1 MPHPPTET
9 KSSRANGLDP
19 AAFAHALLEAGS
31 FKAIVGAVEGL
42 ARYNRHAVRIA
53 LFWSMKSGTAVP
65 RRLHCAPRGASAWA
79 DPALAL
85 QSLAANAP
93 LQSDANSDGKLLR
106 SWPLEVRGSGTA
118 IIQIEVSTDDL
129 NAIDSDPALGEAQ
142 ALIARRVTRVLE
154 ARQMKASLRRYE
166 KAERLQ
172 RALFTI
178 ADIASSEQDQRE
190 VLHKMHRIVGEL
202 IYAQN
207 FFIVLYDP
215 ERKLLRFAYFADT
228 QDTDVPD
235 PNEDLHEDRF
245 PNSLTVA
252 LLHLGKPLMG
262 SSEEISARLGLPTN
276 DDAGPESEAWLG
288 VPMLSDGEVRG
299 AVVVQSY
306 DKAVRYRPSDQ
317 ALLEYVAQHIQV
329 ALVRR
334 RAREELERQVQLRT
348 NELALANR
356 ELTAEVRERQS
367 GERLQTALFRIAELT
382 NSTANINEFYA
393 AVHAEI
399 GQLLYAR
406 NFFVALLVEN
416 DTAFD
421 FPYAADECDPDTFF
435 QRRTLR
441 RGFTEYVVRSGKPLM
456 VDQATYDR
464 LVVAD
469 EVVPIGTLAVGWLG
483 VPLILGERVAGVLV
497 VQSYTEG
504 VGYTARDQE
513 LLTFVSM
520 HIATALQRR
529 QAQESL
535 KDAYAELQGRIEE
548 LRRTQG
554 ELIENEKMASLGR
567 LVAGVAHEINTPLGI
582 GVTAA
587 SHLDG
592 IFASID
598 RMHVDAANPDLRKAL
613 ASGRRCVELVLSN
626 LGKAAQLVKT
636 FKQVA
641 VDQSNEEKRRIAMRP
656 YLDDVLA
663 SLHPRLKPTP
673 HRVEVD
679 CPADIEFDTLPGAL
693 YQIVSNIVLNSLLHA
708 FDNDRAGLIRIRVGL
723 VGDALEMTLSDDGK
737 GMPEDVRLRV
747 FEPFFTTRRGSGG
760 TGLGLHL
767 VYNLA
772 TQLLGGTI
780 VCASSPGRGTR
791 FTIRLPPISTDS
803 AQLAGIYETPQV
815 KGQEIR

>member
-1 MPHPPTET
+1 MPHPPNETE
-9 KSSRANGLDP
+9 SSQTHGLNP
-19 AAFAHALLEAGS
+19 AAFAHALLEASS
-31 FKAIVGAVEGL
+31 FKAIVKAVEGL
-42 ARYNRHAVRIA
+42 ARYNQQSVRTA
-53 LFWSMKSGTAVP
+53 LFWSMKPGTVASH
-65 RRLHCAPRGASAWA
+65 RLHCAPRSAGTWA
-79 DPALAL
+79 DPTLAL
-85 QSLAANAP
+85 QSVAANAA
-93 LQSDANSDGKLLR
+93 LQSEPNTDGRLLR

-118 IIQIEVSTDDL
+118 MIQIEVSTDDL
-129 NAIDSDPALGEAQ
+129 NAIDSDPALGEAR
-142 ALIARRVTRVLE
+142 ALIARRVTRVFE
-154 ARQMKASLRRYE
+154 ARQLKASLRRYE

-190 VLHKMHRIVGEL
+190 VLHQMHRIVGEL
-202 IYAQN
+202 IYARN
-207 FFIVLYDP
+207 FFIVLYDV
-215 ERKLLRFAYFADT
+215 EHKLLRFAYFADT

-235 PNEDLHEDRF
+235 PDEDLHEDRF

-262 SSEEISARLGLPTN
+262 SSEEISARLGLPT
-276 DDAGPESEAWLG
+276 DDKAGPESEAWLG

-306 DKAVRYRPSDQ
+306 DKAVRYRRSDQ

-329 ALVRR
+329 ALARR
-334 RAREELERQVQLRT
+334 HAREELERKVQLRT
-348 NELALANR
+348 HELALANR
-356 ELTAEVRERQS
+356 ELTAEVRERQA

-393 AVHAEI
+393 AVHAEV
-399 GQLLYAR
+399 GQLLYAQ
-406 NFFVALLVEN
+406 NFFVALLAEN
-416 DTAFD
+416 DKALD
-421 FPYAADECDPDTFF
+421 FPYAVDECDPDSLF
-435 QRRTLR
+435 QRTPL
-441 RGFTEYVVRSGKPLM
+441 GHGLTEYVLRSGQPLM
-456 VDQATYDR
+456 LDEDSYDR
-464 LVVAD
+464 LIASGDVVG
-469 EVVPIGTLAVGWLG
+469 IGSMSVGWLG
-483 VPLILGERVAGVLV
+483 VPLVMNERVAGVLV

-504 VGYTARDQE
+504 IGYTPRDQE

-535 KDAYAELQGRIEE
+535 KDAYAELQVRIEE

-598 RMHVDAANPDLRKAL
+598 RMQGETLNPDLRKSL
-613 ASGRRCVELVLSN
+613 DSGRRCVELVLNN

-641 VDQSNEEKRRIAMRP
+641 VDQSSEENRRVALRP
-656 YLDDVLA
+656 YLEDVLA

-673 HRVEVD
+673 HRVEIN
-679 CPADIEFDTLPGAL
+679 CTADIEFITLPGAL

-708 FDNDRAGLIRIRVGL
+708 FDNDRAGLIRIHVGL
-723 VGDALEMTLSDDGK
+723 AGDTLEMILSDDGK
-737 GMPEDVRLRV
+737 GMAENVRLRV

-767 VYNLA
+767 VYNLV

-780 VCASSPGRGTR
+780 ACTSSPGRGTR
-791 FTIRLPPISTDS
+791 FTIRLPPVGSDA
-803 AQLAGIYETPQV
+803 AQLASIYETPQGKERQV
-815 KGQEIR
+815 R